1 MSDFVT
7 GIRQALQDI
16 VAPELARVAGRMD
29 ALDARMTALEK
40 VVDARLSEMTT
51 KMEAGFTQ
59 IIANQN
65 IEASMAKLETVV
77 STRLAG

>member
-40 VVDARLSEMTT
+40 VMDARLSEMTT

-65 IEASMAKLETVV
+65 IEARMAKLETVV

>member
-40 VVDARLSEMTT
+40 VMDARLSEMTT

-59 IIANQN
+59 IIAN
-65 IEASMAKLETVV
+65 
-77 STRLAG
+77 